1 MARSVLPVSNASF
14 SAGNETVK
22 RRRSLADMIDTHL
35 HLRQGLRRYKSRN
48 ELQDDQKSR
57 DCEVQAPHCPPPK
70 PLVIK
75 PSGSLDIEFVSHSSA
90 LGPKEILHKTSQ
102 VGPLGAEKAVQYTA
116 QKPYVHHRENYQK
129 TKPDPVRETS
139 AWERSKMTP
148 ASRALFPENP
158 SEEQC
163 NPLIRETGDDVVASE
178 RNDETDLMSSEPAM
192 VMKNITSHEL
202 NQELPASASEL
213 AEQFVEPSDSPL
225 EEPQAVTVVS
235 KNDKGAAASKSA
247 DRLDDNASTASLP
260 TGSAEED
267 TAGVLTPIG
276 ADRPTDDHWEYNVD
290 TKTGRVCFKRV
301 PGPPEPWV
309 ISKQLVLNLLATGL
323 PEAGSKDAQAW
334 DQYNKKLREK
344 KGLVAVPNA
353 SSLRIP
359 ASNQL
364 SRKSSIHRQQG
375 RLRAVHPRHPPKCHA
390 DQEKEF
396 FRGSIEPVETSSSAA
411 NMESM
416 TKSDNRN

>member
-1 MARSVLPVSNASF
+1 
-14 SAGNETVK
+14 
-22 RRRSLADMIDTHL
+22 MIDTHL

-75 PSGSLDIEFVSHSSA
+75 PSGSLDIEFVSHSPA

-116 QKPYVHHRENYQK
+116 QKPY
-129 TKPDPVRETS
+129 
-139 AWERSKMTP
+139 
-148 ASRALFPENP
+148 
-158 SEEQC
+158 
-163 NPLIRETGDDVVASE
+163 
-178 RNDETDLMSSEPAM
+178 TDLMSSEPAM

-202 NQELPASASEL
+202 NQELPTSASEL

-235 KNDKGAAASKSA
+235 KNDKGAAASNSA

-290 TKTGRVCFKRV
+290 TKTGQVCFKRV